1 MPAAILA
8 GDGVTG
14 VTIMQMDAGLDTGPI
29 LAQREESIRPD
40 DTRTTLEE
48 RLAYLGTELLV
59 ERLPAYLAGNL
70 LPRTQ
75 PEERVI
81 YARQLYKEDGLLDWS
96 RPAVGL
102 DRWVLACTPWP
113 SAFTLWDGRLKVL
126 RAVPLFGWQG
136 NAPAGTVI
144 GLGDGVAVARGKGA
158 LHLEKV
164 RLAGKR
170 PMNVAAFL
178 QG

>member
-1 MPAAILA
+1 MGPACGTLRLCTR
-8 GDGVTG
+8 DG
-14 VTIMQMDAGLDTGPI
+14 
-29 LAQREESIRPD
+29 RKRPGY
-40 DTRTTLEE
+40 TCPSWRARPFTLISFEAT
-48 RLAYLGTELLV
+48 L
-59 ERLPAYLAGNL
+59 
-70 LPRTQ
+70 
-75 PEERVI
+75 EERVI
-81 YARQLYKEDGLLDWS
+81 YARQLHKEDGLLDWS

-102 DRWVLACTPWP
+102 DRWVRACTPWP

-178 QG
+178 QGQRDFVAGRLGAAREMTNEQIANPKGRPLTANR